1 MSNEVCHGADSSY
14 NLYFHVYR
22 FSDKYIYSSTNSAY
36 EAIGTWNDARAAAC
50 DVAMAA
56 VGDTHFGDFPAS
68 ARGVYFVLVK
78 LRATAV
84 PLASDR
90 AIGQGVIYWDGAKE
104 VTLLTEMESWQK
116 NG

>member
-1 MSNEVCHGADSSY
+1 MSNEVAHGAESSY
-14 NLYFHVYR
+14 DLYFHVYR
-22 FSDKYIYSSTNSAY
+22 FSDKSIYSSDNSAY
-36 EAIGTWNDARAAAC
+36 ESIGTWNDVRAAAC
-50 DVAMAA
+50 AVTMAD

-90 AIGQGVIYWDGAKE
+90 AIGQGVMCWDGAKE
-104 VTLLTEMESWQK
+104 INLLTELESWQK